1 MSAGVELSAAPSDSA
16 APLLSLKRF
25 RGFLSASPA
34 WPLLILLVV
43 FFTLGNSHFLT
54 PFNISSIFRQTVLIG
69 VLAVGLTPL
78 IISGAID
85 LSVGALA
92 GFAACLLVFLETP
105 IGLAPAIVATL
116 LVCFGIGLCNG
127 LIVEKL
133 GLNSIIVTL
142 AMSKGL
148 RGLTFLVFGTQTVMA
163 PDASLTSLGNLKVG
177 PVGVD
182 ILVFLVVAIL
192 VAQLL
197 KATVHGVNTYAIGGN
212 RRAAMDAGV
221 NVSRHVLLNF
231 ALSGAM
237 AGLVGVIMVAELG
250 AASPVY
256 GQDYELWAVIAVVLG
271 GTRLAG
277 GSGGVF
283 GSIVAALSLTVLRNG
298 MNLMRIEVRYVL
310 IIMGLVLIAAL
321 IFDRLRSGEPETA
334 E

>member
-1 MSAGVELSAAPSDSA
+1 MSLRR
-16 APLLSLKRF
+16 L
-25 RGFLSASPA
+25 RGFIEASPA

-43 FFTLGNSHFLT
+43 FFTFGNPHFLT
-54 PFNISSIFRQTVLIG
+54 PFNISSVLRQTVLIG

-78 IISGAID
+78 IISGNID

-92 GFAACLLVFLETP
+92 GFAACLLVFLESP
-105 IGLAPAIVATL
+105 IGVGPAIVATL
-116 LVCFGIGLCNG
+116 IVCFAIGFFNG

-142 AMSKGL
+142 AVSKGL
-148 RGLTFLVFGTQTVMA
+148 RGLTFLVFGTQTVLA
-163 PDASLTSLGNLKVG
+163 PEAGLTNLGALKIGLIGLDV
-177 PVGVD
+177 
-182 ILVFLVVAIL
+182 IAFFIVAIL
-192 VAQLL
+192 VSQLL
-197 KATVHGVNTYAIGGN
+197 RSTVHGVNTYAIGGA
-212 RRAAMDAGV
+212 RRAALDAGV
-221 NVSRHVLLNF
+221 DVSWHVLMNF
-231 ALSGAM
+231 ALSGLM
-237 AGLVGVIMVAELG
+237 AGLVGLILVAELG

-277 GSGGVF
+277 GRGGVL

-310 IIMGLVLIAAL
+310 VIMGLVLIAAL

>member
-1 MSAGVELSAAPSDSA
+1 MSAGAELSAASRPA
-16 APLLSLKRF
+16 TPRAPLAARL
-25 RGFLSASPA
+25 GFVKVSPA
-34 WPLLILLVV
+34 WPLLIILVV
-43 FFTLGNSHFLT
+43 FFTLGNPHFLT
-54 PFNISSIFRQTVLIG
+54 PFNLSSVLRQTVLIG

-78 IISGAID
+78 IISGNID

-92 GFAACLLVFLETP
+92 GFAACLIVFLETP
-105 IGLAPAIVATL
+105 IGVVPAILTTL
-116 LVCFGIGLCNG
+116 AACFAIGLFNG

-133 GLNSIIVTL
+133 ALNSIIVTL

-148 RGLTFLVFGTQTVMA
+148 RGLTFLVFGTQTALA
-163 PDASLTSLGNLKVG
+163 PDANLTGLGNLKLG
-177 PVGVD
+177 LVGVD
-182 ILVFLVVAIL
+182 VVVFFVVAIL
-192 VAQLL
+192 VSQLL
-197 KATVHGVNTYAIGGN
+197 RATVHGINTYAIGGN
-212 RRAAMDAGV
+212 RRAALDAGV
-221 NVSRHVLLNF
+221 DVSWHVLMNF

-237 AGLVGVIMVAELG
+237 AGLVGLILVAELG

-277 GSGGVF
+277 GRGGVL
-283 GSIVAALSLTVLRNG
+283 GSIVAALSLTILRNG

-310 IIMGLVLIAAL
+310 IIMGVVLIAAL